1 MTQTSIKVPVRE
13 AAAFVRREGTGGSHP
28 LLLQLDNGIVAHVK
42 FQHNPQTT
50 RSLASDLIGTLLGH
64 LAGVPVPDVVLVHI
78 PYHHAP
84 RVPYLSQYRWRPGL
98 QFGTV
103 FLDQAKPISRS
114 DIASLSNISDLTAGA
129 LLETWL
135 YNQDVKFSH
144 VMQRQDG
151 ATDQFF
157 LTDHG
162 YLFPNGPWWQVDDLR
177 YHRDDFPTAKP
188 LSIIAI
194 ESPKRFDFAAAVDRI
209 CSISPESL
217 WAVLDAVPNEWPLS
231 KRRKTAIFEFL
242 TYRQQKLPVVAH
254 RLQHLWNRGKSD
266 GTLPE
271 QVR

>member
-1 MTQTSIKVPVRE
+1 MVHTIKIPVRE
-13 AAAFVRREGTGGSHP
+13 ASAFVRRAGSGGSHP
-28 LLLQLDNGIVAHVK
+28 LLLQLDNGVVALVK

-84 RVPYLSQYRWRPGL
+84 RVPYLSQYRWRAGL

-103 FLDQAKPISRS
+103 FLDQAQPLSRAR
-114 DIASLSNISDLTAGA
+114 IASLSNISDLTAGA

-144 VMQRQDG
+144 VMQLPHG
-151 ATDQFF
+151 ETYQFF

-177 YHRDDFPTAKP
+177 YHRDDFPIAKP
-188 LSIIAI
+188 LSIIAM
-194 ESPKRFDFAAAVDRI
+194 ESPAWFDFTAATERI
-209 CSISPESL
+209 CSIQPKVL
-217 WAVLDAVPNEWPLS
+217 WEVLDTVPKEWSLS
-231 KRRKTAIFEFL
+231 TRRKKAIFDFL

-254 RLQHLWNRGKSD
+254 RLQHLWNRGKSQ
-266 GTLPE
+266 GTRTG